1 MRGIQFSSF
10 YLALLGLGLLAVA
23 SPSCDRGEAIDN
35 RAPETHLAVKS
46 IERSGPDRLNSKV
59 NMSWYGT
66 DIDGYVTGYELSLD
80 GQNWKYSQSQDSTF
94 LFAIPAGSD
103 TADITLYVRAIDN
116 LGAKDESPA
125 SLVFPLKNAPPIAE
139 IEHSS
144 QSLGNALGVLT
155 YRWSASDPDGNET
168 IAGAEIRFNNG
179 PWYPIDPKQ
188 SMLTFVLEPDQ
199 GGGMGTTASLFY
211 GNALQA
217 TQIGLDG
224 LVENAAN
231 ILQVRIQDIAG
242 AQSAVDSALSVQVS
256 RPSSDLL
263 FVSGQTSAVTAQ
275 YKGWL
280 DALSLTYDV
289 LDLNANSGES
299 RPYFWNPT
307 FRHIL
312 SQYSRVLTVTNSD
325 NALDPVTGATQPLL
339 AHMAQALQSFTS
351 QGGKLMTCTAFG
363 PNTDFSPFVGSFPM
377 DGIVTSSGQVRLV
390 PDSALVPQ
398 VSGSYPDL
406 HPASILIGISPLV
419 PSADAELFYRAQLTK
434 LSGWQGDNVVGVRRK
449 YLGNPAHIN
458 EVFFSI
464 ELHRVASSS
473 SDMEDLL
480 EQILVYDFNW

>member
-125 SLVFPLKNAPPIAE
+125 SLIFPLKNAPPIAE

-179 PWYPIDPKQ
+179 TWYPIDPKQ

-217 TQIGLDG
+217 TQSGLDG

-351 QGGKLMTCTAFG
+351 QGGKLMTSTAFG

>member
-179 PWYPIDPKQ
+179 TWYPIDPKQ

-256 RPSSDLL
+256 RPSSDLV

-351 QGGKLMTCTAFG
+351 QGGKLMTSTAFG

>member
-179 PWYPIDPKQ
+179 TWYPIDPKQ

-351 QGGKLMTCTAFG
+351 QGGKLMTSTAFG

>member
-1 MRGIQFSSF
+1 MRSIRYPYFT
-10 YLALLGLGLLAVA
+10 LAILGLGLLTVA
-23 SPSCDRGEAIDN
+23 SPSCDRGEANDN

-59 NMSWYGT
+59 EMSWYGT

-125 SLVFPLKNAPPIAE
+125 TLIFPLKNAPPVAE
-139 IEHSS
+139 IDQSS

-155 YRWSASDPDGNET
+155 YRWSATDPDGNET

-179 PWYPIDPKQ
+179 DWHTIDPKQ

-199 GGGMGTTASLFY
+199 GGGMGATASMFY

-217 TQIGLDG
+217 TLTGLDG
-224 LVENAAN
+224 LQENASN

-242 AQSAVDSALSVQVS
+242 AQSAIDSALAVQVS

-263 FVSGQTSAVTAQ
+263 FVSGQTAFVTAQ
-275 YKGWL
+275 YQGWMDTL
-280 DALSLTYDV
+280 NLSYDL
-289 LDLNANSGES
+289 LDLNVNSGES

-312 SQYSRVLTVTNSD
+312 SQYDRVLTVTNSD

-339 AHMAQALQSFTS
+339 AHMAQALQNFTG
-351 QGGKLMTCTAFG
+351 QGGKLMTSTAFG

-377 DGIVTSSGQVRLV
+377 DGIVSSSGQVRLL

-398 VSGSYPDL
+398 VTGPFPNL

-419 PSADAELFYRAQLTK
+419 PSADAEIFYRAQLTK

-458 EVFFSI
+458 EVFFSM

-473 SDMEDLL
+473 SDMNALL